1 MEKNFI
7 YVIDYGDYWEGS
19 CADHPLVFSS
29 SLEALVCAREK
40 LEKVRGIS
48 PASAYCIVREYVRPN
63 IPGQPWEYTQ
73 VCMVHKD
80 EEWVA

>member
-1 MEKNFI
+1 
-7 YVIDYGDYWEGS
+7 
-19 CADHPLVFSS
+19 
-29 SLEALVCAREK
+29 VCAREK